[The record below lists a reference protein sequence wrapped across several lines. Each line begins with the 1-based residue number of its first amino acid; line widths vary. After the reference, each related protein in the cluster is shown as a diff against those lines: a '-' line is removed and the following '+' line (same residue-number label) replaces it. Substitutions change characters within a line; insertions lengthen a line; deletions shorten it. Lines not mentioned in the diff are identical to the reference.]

1 MALTV
6 EVVVA
11 GSGKQIT
18 NADIDELAFEA
29 SAEDAQAENDARAGN
44 AKLLIVNWEQVSA
57 VIVDDTP

>member
-18 NADIDELAFEA
+18 NADIDELAFES
-29 SAEDAQAENDARAGN
+29 SAENAQAETDARAGN
-44 AKLLIVNWEQVSA
+44 AKLLIVNWENVSA